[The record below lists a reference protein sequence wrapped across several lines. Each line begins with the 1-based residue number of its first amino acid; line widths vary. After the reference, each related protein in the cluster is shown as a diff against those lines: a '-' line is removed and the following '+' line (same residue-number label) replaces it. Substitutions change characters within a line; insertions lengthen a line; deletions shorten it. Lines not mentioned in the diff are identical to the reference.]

1 MVELFENRENLVEDQ
16 YLEIMQLL
24 VFDVIV
30 VVCFM
35 NLKDGLFFYR
45 KNIIFKIWNDNL
57 VESWK

>member
-1 MVELFENRENLVEDQ
+1 MIELFENRENLVEDQ

-30 VVCFM
+30 VVFFM